1 MEKQKRN
8 FITSFVVG
16 ARKGFNMSM
25 NNMMPNVL
33 FAFAIIQILNLSGL
47 STIIGNVCGPL
58 MGIFGLPG
66 IAATAVI
73 AGVLSSGGGLGAA
86 ASLAL
91 SGDITSS
98 DATILLVGICVF
110 GSAVQYMGRV
120 LGTAD
125 VESKHYPILFAADI
139 GCGLLAMFVTSF
151 IVGR

>member
-1 MEKQKRN
+1 MKTKRN
-8 FITSFVVG
+8 FIASFVEG

-33 FAFAIIQILNLSGL
+33 FAFAMIQMLNLSGL
-47 STIIGNVCGPL
+47 STVIGNVCSPI

-73 AGVLSSGGGLGAA
+73 AGLLSSGGGLGAA

-91 SGDITSS
+91 NGDITNS
-98 DATILLVGICVF
+98 DAAILLVGICVF
-110 GSAVQYMGRV
+110 GAAVQYMGRV

-125 VESKHYPILFAADI
+125 VENKHYPILFAANI
-139 GCGLLAMFVTSF
+139 GSGLLAMFVMSF